1 MNDTE
6 NLTNSKLSFQDIFF
20 FILLIA
26 LAIGFY
32 SALQPF
38 VIDIFLAIVFVN
50 LFNKPYKYFLK
61 LVKGKTRIAAGL
73 TLLLTI
79 VIVLIPVSIIGIM
92 VSAEAADNYV
102 LLKAQWPEIQAQ
114 FSNPTLQEN
123 LSKIPFIGEYIPN
136 LDFAQF
142 NEKISE
148 ALQSAFKIILSLF
161 QKTFV
166 NLTFLLIHFFIIM
179 FLMYYIIIDGGELKK
194 KIFYLSPL
202 KDEDENELF
211 AEIKNVIDAIVFN
224 TFIVGIIEGSY
235 GALLFYFTGIPS
247 PFFWGVLMIVLSM
260 IPLVG
265 ANTIILPATIIMF
278 LSGNITEGMIL
289 LIFGVGGVLFNQNI
303 IKPKLDSKKSGLHP
317 AIVFLSSMGGIM
329 WLGIIGFLIGP
340 LIAALFIAVLNQY
353 GKRFKSQ
360 LSGWNENV

>member
-1 MNDTE
+1 MTDIQKNI
-6 NLTNSKLSFQDIFF
+6 NSKFSFQDIFF
-20 FILLIA
+20 FFLLIV
-26 LAIGFY
+26 LAVGFY

-38 VIDIFLAIVFVN
+38 VLDIFLAIVFVN
-50 LFNKPYKYFLK
+50 MFNKPNNYFIK
-61 LVKGKTRIAAGL
+61 LVKGKKRVAAGL
-73 TLLLTI
+73 TLVLAI
-79 VIVLIPVSIIGIM
+79 VIVLIPISIIGIM

-102 LLKAQWPEIQAQ
+102 LLKNQWPEIQAQ

-123 LSKIPFIGEYIPN
+123 LSKMPLIGEYIPN
-136 LDFAQF
+136 FDFAQF
-142 NEKISE
+142 NDNISE
-148 ALQSAFKIILSLF
+148 ALQSAFTIILSLF

-166 NLTFLLIHFFIIM
+166 NLTYLLIHFFIIM
-179 FLMYYIIIDGGELKK
+179 FLMYYLIIDGAELKK
-194 KIFYLSPL
+194 RIFYLSPL
-202 KDEDENELF
+202 KDEDEDELF
-211 AEIKNVIDAIVFN
+211 GEIKNVIDAIVFN

-247 PFFWGVLMIVLSM
+247 PFFWGILMIALSM

-278 LSGNITEGMIL
+278 LSGNVTEGIIL

-340 LIAALFIAVLNQY
+340 LIAALFITVLNQY
-353 GKRFKSQ
+353 GKKFKAQ
-360 LSGWNENV
+360 LSGWN